1 VLVTK
6 QNSMKRWK
14 AVLTLVVAS
23 VCVGAAQSG
32 FAGQGVSGAANPV
45 QSGAPKPGQVS
56 SVPRLDRLPQ
66 PLQGRPVDVASIARG
81 FEAAGASAVGR
92 GLEQG
97 PQLLVFVSLSM
108 PDGALRKLV
117 EQAERTRAVLVL
129 RGLKDGS
136 MVKTAAAVRRL
147 LGERKAALQIDPQG
161 FDRFGV
167 NQVPTFVLLRDGTQA
182 QRCADASCVPASSY
196 ATLAGD
202 VTIEYALEWIEA
214 HSSGAQREAKVLL
227 QRLRE

>member
-1 VLVTK
+1 VLATN

-14 AVLTLVVAS
+14 AALTLIVAS
-23 VCVGAAQSG
+23 VCIGAAQPC
-32 FAGQGVSGAANPV
+32 FAGQGAPGAANSV
-45 QSGAPKPGQVS
+45 QSGAPKPGQVTGI
-56 SVPRLDRLPQ
+56 PRLDRLPQ
-66 PLQGRPVDVASIARG
+66 PLQGRPVDVAAIARG
-81 FEAAGASAVGR
+81 FEAAGASAVGSV
-92 GLEQG
+92 LEQG

-108 PDGALRKLV
+108 PEGALRKLI

-136 MVKTAAAVRRL
+136 MVKTAVAVRQL

-182 QRCADASCVPASSY
+182 QRCADASCVPTSSY

-202 VTIEYALEWIEA
+202 VTIEYALEWIET
-214 HSSGAQREAKVLL
+214 HSSSAQREAKVLL

>member
-1 VLVTK
+1 MLAIN
-6 QNSMKRWK
+6 QNAVKRCK
-14 AVLTLVVAS
+14 AVLAFVAAS
-23 VCVGAAQSG
+23 VCVGTAQPG
-32 FAGQGVSGAANPV
+32 FAGQGAPGATNQV
-45 QSGAPKPGQVS
+45 QSGASQPGQVAG
-56 SVPRLDRLPQ
+56 VPRLEHLPQ

-92 GLEQG
+92 VLEQG

-108 PDGALRKLV
+108 PEGALRKLV

-136 MVKTAAAVRRL
+136 MVKTAAAVRQL
-147 LGERKAALQIDPQG
+147 LGERRAALQIDPQG

-182 QRCADASCVPASSY
+182 QRCADASCVPTSSY

-202 VTIEYALEWIEA
+202 VTIEYALEWIET
-214 HSSGAQREAKVLL
+214 HSSSAQREAKVLL

>member
-1 VLVTK
+1 VLATNQFSV
-6 QNSMKRWK
+6 KRWK
-14 AVLTLVVAS
+14 AVLAFAAG
-23 VCVGAAQSG
+23 VCVGTAQPG
-32 FAGQGVSGAANPV
+32 FAGGGVSGAANPV
-45 QSGAPKPGQVS
+45 QSGAPKSGQVTGS
-56 SVPRLDRLPQ
+56 PRLERLPQ
-66 PLQGRPVDVASIARG
+66 PVQSRPLDVASIARG
-81 FEAAGASAVGR
+81 FEVAGVLAAGRMLA
-92 GLEQG
+92 QG

-108 PDGALRKLV
+108 PEGALRKLI

-136 MVKTAAAVRRL
+136 MVKTAVAVRQL

-202 VTIEYALEWIEA
+202 VTIEYALEWIET
-214 HSSGAQREAKVLL
+214 HSSSAQREAKVLL